1 MLTGKDNGTF
11 CFHLVE
17 LQGVQYSKII
27 YIHVL
32 KRLASMRVNM
42 SNIQAKFIYFI
53 NKNSST
59 RIKIK
64 VTTQGEVCDIHF
76 RTNNF
81 SAHSWDLSGCRG
93 KNIDKNIDMLK
104 LHSFVKNNSIVSHN
118 KHSTKLILPSPDRSR
133 NWTIS

>member
-17 LQGVQYSKII
+17 LQMVQYSKI
-27 YIHVL
+27 YKKV
-32 KRLASMRVNM
+32 S
-42 SNIQAKFIYFI
+42 IQENECQLVDKFTYFI

-81 SAHSWDLSGCRG
+81 SAHSWDLFGCRG
-93 KNIDKNIDMLK
+93 KNIDKNIDMLN
-104 LHSFVKNNSIVSHN
+104 LHSFVKNNSIISYN

>member
-1 MLTGKDNGTF
+1 MK
-11 CFHLVE
+11 CQLVD
-17 LQGVQYSKII
+17 
-27 YIHVL
+27 
-32 KRLASMRVNM
+32 
-42 SNIQAKFIYFI
+42 KFTYFI

-81 SAHSWDLSGCRG
+81 SAHSWDLFGCRG
-93 KNIDKNIDMLK
+93 KNMDKNIDMLN
-104 LHSFVKNNSIVSHN
+104 LHSFVKNNSIISYN

-133 NWTIS
+133 NWTISWVADGSTKKNIIQPQLVAILNLFFVWVESYMSQ

>member
-1 MLTGKDNGTF
+1 MK
-11 CFHLVE
+11 CQLVD
-17 LQGVQYSKII
+17 
-27 YIHVL
+27 
-32 KRLASMRVNM
+32 
-42 SNIQAKFIYFI
+42 KFTYFI

-81 SAHSWDLSGCRG
+81 SAHSWDLFGCRG
-93 KNIDKNIDMLK
+93 KNIDKNIDMLN
-104 LHSFVKNNSIVSHN
+104 LHSFVKNNSTISYN